1 MDGDKKLFPK
11 HFFNVSERSFEWVY
25 ENKPDYVDF
34 TLNEMKNTSGFF
46 KEWQSYCKRK
56 VKAN

>member
-1 MDGDKKLFPK
+1 MDGDKNKFPK

-34 TLNEMKNTSGFF
+34 TINEMKNCSGFF
-46 KEWQSYCKRK
+46 KKWQSYCNRK
-56 VKAN
+56 FKAN